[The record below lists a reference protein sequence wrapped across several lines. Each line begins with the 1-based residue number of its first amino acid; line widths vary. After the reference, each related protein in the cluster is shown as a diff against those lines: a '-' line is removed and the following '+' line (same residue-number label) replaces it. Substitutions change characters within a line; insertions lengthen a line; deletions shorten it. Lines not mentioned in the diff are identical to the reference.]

1 MPARRGQHPNERLL
15 RSVGAAHTEGA
26 LESTE
31 LRRATKTAQWT
42 AFLRKN
48 RLQTLGL
55 VNVVTPLRDEFNRL
69 FCR

>member
-1 MPARRGQHPNERLL
+1 M
-15 RSVGAAHTEGA
+15 GAAHTEGA

-48 RLQTLGL
+48 RLRTLEL

-69 FCR
+69 FGR